1 LGNGQSAVDSSP
13 TAACH
18 RLSPRTIRDH
28 HSRKKETMMNGT
40 KNVLQS
46 RTVWAS
52 LVGIAFAMLDAFNL
66 DLGVNQQQVLETVWK
81 TGEVAA
87 FATAIWGRI
96 VADKMI
102 GAR

>member
-1 LGNGQSAVDSSP
+1 MS
-13 TAACH
+13 
-18 RLSPRTIRDH
+18 
-28 HSRKKETMMNGT
+28 GT
-40 KNVLQS
+40 KSVFQS

-52 LVGIAFAMLDAFNL
+52 LVGIAFAMLDAFNV
-66 DLGVNQQQVLETVWK
+66 DLGVNQQQVLEAVWK

-96 VADKMI
+96 MADKAI